1 MYSAANG
8 LLLVVSVGPISR
20 RGGAYCIMKCAIFW
34 AKINGFLSQNKIFSD
49 FEEK

>member
-20 RGGAYCIMKCAIFW
+20 RGGAYCIMKCGIFGQYL
-34 AKINGFLSQNKIFSD
+34 AYSRRGGAYCKLIYG
-49 FEEK
+49 

>member
-20 RGGAYCIMKCAIFW
+20 RGGAYCIMKCVSFC
-34 AKINGFLSQNKIFSD
+34 
-49 FEEK
+49 